1 MAKMSKTN
9 IVYFMTFLTRVY
21 NPVHVYEV
29 DRYLLD
35 VLQSVYFFNK
45 IPFLLKYIS
54 ADIFSDIFQPS
65 PVVLYSPVGCTAV
78 VLYYMPMH
86 IIEIFT

>member
-1 MAKMSKTN
+1 MAKTPKTH
-9 IVYFMTFLTRVY
+9 IVYFMIFLTSVY
-21 NPVHVYEV
+21 DPVHVYEV
-29 DRYLLD
+29 DRYLLH

-65 PVVLYSPVGCTAV
+65 LV
-78 VLYYMPMH
+78 VLYYTPIH